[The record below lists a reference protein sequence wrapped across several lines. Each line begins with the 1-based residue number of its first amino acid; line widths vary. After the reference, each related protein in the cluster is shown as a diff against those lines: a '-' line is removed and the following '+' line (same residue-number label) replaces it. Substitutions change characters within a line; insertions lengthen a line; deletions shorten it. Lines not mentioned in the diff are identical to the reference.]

1 MAIFHLSVKVISRS
15 SGRSAVAS
23 AAYRGAERLHDERLD
38 RDHDFTNKDGVVHSE
53 VLLPE
58 GAPEEFAG
66 REKLWNAVEA
76 AEKRKDAQLAREVE
90 FAIPRELTK
99 EQGIELAREFAEA
112 EFVEKGMIADL
123 NVHWDIGA
131 DGQPK
136 PHAHVMLTM
145 REVGKDGFGAKVRE
159 WNKAELVEQWRE
171 RWAEHVNQRLAELDI
186 DARIDHRSLEAQ
198 GIALEPQDKI
208 GPAAS
213 RMGVRGLEAERVE
226 EHRAV
231 AQRNGERIIA
241 NPAVALDA
249 ITHGQATFT
258 NRDLAMFVHRHSDGK
273 EQFDQ
278 AISAVRGS
286 SDLIALG
293 KDGRGEDRFTSRQMI
308 ETEQRLGRASEL
320 LAECERHG
328 VDQHGREG
336 ALARAETRGLILSG
350 EQRAAFEHVT
360 YGRGLSVVVGY
371 AGTGKSAMLGVAR
384 EAWESA
390 GYTVRGAAL
399 SGIAAEGL
407 EHGSGIASRTIASL
421 EHQW

>member
-15 SGRSAVAS
+15 SGRSAVAA

-38 RDHDFTNKDGVVHSE
+38 REHDFTNKDGVIHSE
-53 VLLPE
+53 VMLPE
-58 GAPEEFAG
+58 DAPEEFAD

-99 EQGIELAREFAEA
+99 EQGIELAREFTEA

-123 NVHWDIGA
+123 NVHWDIGK

-145 REVGKDGFGAKVRE
+145 REVGKDGFGAKVRD

-171 RWAEHVNQRLAELDI
+171 RWADHVNQRLAELDI

-213 RMGVRGLEAERVE
+213 RMGVRGLEAERIE

-241 NPAVALDA
+241 NSRCRARRDHAQPGHL
-249 ITHGQATFT
+249 HGP
-258 NRDLAMFVHRHSDGK
+258 RSGD
-273 EQFDQ
+273 
-278 AISAVRGS
+278 VR
-286 SDLIALG
+286 AP
-293 KDGRGEDRFTSRQMI
+293 TQ
-308 ETEQRLGRASEL
+308 
-320 LAECERHG
+320 
-328 VDQHGREG
+328 
-336 ALARAETRGLILSG
+336 
-350 EQRAAFEHVT
+350 
-360 YGRGLSVVVGY
+360 
-371 AGTGKSAMLGVAR
+371 
-384 EAWESA
+384 
-390 GYTVRGAAL
+390 
-399 SGIAAEGL
+399 
-407 EHGSGIASRTIASL
+407 
-421 EHQW
+421 